1 MQLLK
6 LSKPKANLAFGS
18 AKAQINIKGVQGEVL
33 ILTDKSFCSIIE
45 TSSINFELKGEAE
58 QDAIIETY
66 QSFLNSLGFPLQII
80 IRVREIDLDHYLDGL
95 DAQSKQED
103 QAIYRNQLIGYATF
117 VRSLVSVNR
126 ILSHNFY
133 VIIPLEVPTRHDFE
147 FVREQLAL
155 RTEIVE
161 KGIIRLGMNSRL
173 LKGLEILNLFYVFY
187 NPRQAK
193 TQPLADTAMR
203 ILHSVIQKGDNDAH

>member
-6 LSKPKANLAFGS
+6 PNKQKTKPRFGS
-18 AKAQINIKGVQGEVL
+18 AKSQINIKAVQGEVL
-33 ILTDKSFCSIIE
+33 CLTDKNYCSVIE
-45 TSSINFELKGEAE
+45 TSSVNFELKGEAE

-80 IRVREIDLDHYLDGL
+80 VRVREIDLDHYLDTLGEQ
-95 DAQSKQED
+95 AKQEA
-103 QAIYRNQLIGYATF
+103 QAIYRNQLDGYALF

-133 VIIPLEVPTRHDFE
+133 VIVPLEVTTRHDFE

-161 KGIIRLGMNSRL
+161 KGLIRLGMNSRL

-187 NPRQAK
+187 NPQQAK
-193 TQPLADTAMR
+193 TQPLAETALR
-203 ILHSVIQKGDNDAH
+203 IMHSVIHKEDK

>member
-6 LSKPKANLAFGS
+6 PSKQKAKPRFGS
-18 AKAQINIKGVQGEVL
+18 AKSQINIKAVQGEVL
-33 ILTDKSFCSIIE
+33 CLTDKNYCSVIE
-45 TSSINFELKGEAE
+45 TSSVNFELKGEAE

-80 IRVREIDLDHYLDGL
+80 VRVREIDLDHYLDALGEQ
-95 DAQSKQED
+95 AQQEA
-103 QAIYRNQLIGYATF
+103 QAIYRNQLDGYALF

-126 ILSHNFY
+126 ILCHNFY
-133 VIIPLEVPTRHDFE
+133 VIVPLEVTTRHDFE

-161 KGIIRLGMNSRL
+161 KGLIRLGMNSRL

-187 NPRQAK
+187 NPQQAK
-193 TQPLADTAMR
+193 TQPLAETALR
-203 ILHSVIQKGDNDAH
+203 IMHSVIHKEGK